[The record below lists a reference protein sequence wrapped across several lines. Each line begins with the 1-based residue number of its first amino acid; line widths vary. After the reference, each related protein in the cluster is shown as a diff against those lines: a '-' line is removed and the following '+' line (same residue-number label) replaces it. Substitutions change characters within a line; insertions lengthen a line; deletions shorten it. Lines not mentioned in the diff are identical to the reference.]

1 MHQKFIFVEFRVNQ
15 AHFHMKAFTR
25 RLVLKQVHKVN
36 PVMAL
41 RGTGLS
47 SLGAAFARDNVLCFA
62 PRQISS
68 VADPDLDLKGG
79 GEGGFFACPAGFS
92 SLLRFLF
99 CFTQNKVGALPK
111 IRH

>member
-1 MHQKFIFVEFRVNQ
+1 MRQKLIFVEFRLEAYFCVNQ
-15 AHFHMKAFTR
+15 AHFLMKGFTR

-41 RGTGLS
+41 HWTGSS

-68 VADPDLDLKGG
+68 EADPDLDLKGG
-79 GEGGFFACPAGFS
+79 GEGRFFACPAGFS
-92 SLLRFLF
+92 SPLRFLF
-99 CFTQNKVGALPK
+99 CFTPN
-111 IRH
+111 